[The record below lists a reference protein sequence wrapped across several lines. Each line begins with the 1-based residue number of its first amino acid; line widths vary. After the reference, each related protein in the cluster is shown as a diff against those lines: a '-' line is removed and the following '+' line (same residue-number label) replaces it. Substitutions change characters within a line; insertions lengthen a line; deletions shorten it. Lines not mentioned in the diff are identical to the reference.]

1 MMLVHTLTCEDV
13 LQVHQLLVEEFER
26 SGDRISPA
34 SLKEP
39 ALLES
44 AVGRQHVGFGGKRKY
59 DTPELSAATLTYGIC
74 NNHAFHNGNKRTAL
88 VSMLLHLERNG
99 LQIVGTAHDEVLCM
113 ILAVAE
119 HHMSATKRSKR
130 SGEPSRGE
138 PDEEVAAIA
147 KWIRDRK
154 PTKGESQIPF
164 RQLRQILKT
173 YDFELEVVSG
183 NRADVVRYQSVKK
196 MLGFR
201 TERVRKRFV
210 QIGYHDEGTVV
221 SVKDLKAVRREC
233 CLTPE
238 HGVDSKTF
246 YSAQAVVDSFM
257 AQYRTILRK
266 LARL

>member
-1 MMLVHTLTCEDV
+1 MALYTLTCEDV
-13 LQVHQLLVEEFER
+13 LKVHNLLVEEFER

-34 SLKEP
+34 GLKEP

-44 AVGRQHVGFGGKRKY
+44 AVGRQHVGFGDKRKY

-119 HHMSATKRSKR
+119 HRMSATKRSKR
-130 SGEPSRGE
+130 SGEPHRGD
-138 PDEEVAAIA
+138 PDDEVAAIA

-164 RQLRQILKT
+164 RQLRQILRT
-173 YDFELEVVSG
+173 YGFEMEVLSG
-183 NRADVVRYQSVKK
+183 NKADVVQYHTEKK
-196 MLGFR
+196 MFGLR
-201 TERVRKRFV
+201 TQRVGRRLV
-210 QIGYHDEGTVV
+210 QIGYHDEGS
-221 SVKDLKAVRREC
+221 SVPLKDLKAVRRAC

-238 HGVDSKTF
+238 HGVDSRTF
-246 YSAQAVVDSFM
+246 YSAEAVVDSFM
-257 AQYRTILRK
+257 AQYRSILK
-266 LARL
+266 RLGRL

>member
-1 MMLVHTLTCEDV
+1 
-13 LQVHQLLVEEFER
+13 
-26 SGDRISPA
+26 
-34 SLKEP
+34 
-39 ALLES
+39 
-44 AVGRQHVGFGGKRKY
+44 
-59 DTPELSAATLTYGIC
+59 
-74 NNHAFHNGNKRTAL
+74 
-88 VSMLLHLERNG
+88 
-99 LQIVGTAHDEVLCM
+99 M

-130 SGEPSRGE
+130 SGEPSSGE

-238 HGVDSKTF
+238 HGVHSKTF
-246 YSAQAVVDSFM
+246 YSAQAVVDSFV